1 MNTWASVVIIN
12 NKQMT
17 LIYQLGIYFYW
28 LTVQLF
34 APFDKK
40 ARQFVAGRKGWEKS
54 LKDQIDPKA
63 NYLWFHCASLGEFE
77 QGRPVIEKIKQQYP
91 QYKVLLTFFSP
102 SGYEI
107 RKNYEGAD
115 VVTYLPVDT
124 KRNARVFLELVNPQ
138 KAFFVK
144 YEFWHHYIA
153 ELKERRIALYLIS
166 GIFRENQQFFKH
178 SPWGKWYRK
187 MLDGFEHFF
196 VQNEKSADLLKN
208 IGINNYTISGD
219 TRFDR
224 VAEIANSAKTFENVE
239 KFKGNSLTLV
249 AGSTWKPDE
258 ELLAAFINNS
268 SGIKFII
275 APHEVHPSNINRIH
289 QLLKKPS
296 ISFSKIQNAD
306 TESHDVLIIDSI
318 GILSSLYQYGNVAYI
333 GGGFG
338 VGIHNILEAATF
350 KLPVIF
356 GPNYQKFQEAV
367 DLVAQKGAFPVTD
380 TNELNGALNKLLG
393 DEEARKKA
401 SDVCKNYVE
410 KNVGSTKL
418 IIKKVFNS

>member
-1 MNTWASVVIIN
+1 MA
-12 NKQMT
+12 
-17 LIYQLGIYFYW
+17 LIYQLGIFFYW

-40 ARQFVAGRKGWEKS
+40 ARQFVAGRKGWENS
-54 LKDQIDPKA
+54 LKDKIDPKA

-77 QGRPVIEKIKQQYP
+77 QGRPVIEKVKQQYP
-91 QYKVLLTFFSP
+91 QYKIVLTFFSP

-107 RKNYEGAD
+107 RKNYDGAD
-115 VVTYLPVDT
+115 VVAYLPVDT
-124 KRNARVFLELVNPQ
+124 KRNARIFLERVNPQ

-144 YEFWHHYIA
+144 YEFWYHYIA
-153 ELKERRIALYLIS
+153 ELKKRRIPLYLIS

-187 MLDGFEHFF
+187 MLYGFEHFF
-196 VQNEKSADLLKN
+196 VQNEKSADLLKD

-224 VAEIANSAKTFENVE
+224 VAAIANSAKTFENVE

-249 AGSTWKPDE
+249 AGSTWKADE
-258 ELLAAFINNS
+258 ELLSAFINNS

-275 APHEVHPSNINRIH
+275 APHEVHPPNINRIH
-289 QLLKKPS
+289 QLLKKPA
-296 ISFSKIQNAD
+296 ISFSNIQNAD
-306 TESHDVLIIDSI
+306 PEPYDVLIIDSI

-380 TNELNGALNKLLG
+380 TNELNDALNKLLS
-393 DEEARKKA
+393 DEKARKKA

-418 IIKKVFNS
+418 IIKKVFNR